1 MARTE
6 LAVGE
11 GSQGGRGGR
20 RGRPEGG
27 RYARYTEEQIEVLE
41 RVYAECSNPNH
52 YRRAQIMREQPILR
66 GINNKQLKVWFQ
78 NRSRVSLVTV
88 GGAEIHHTSLVRCRE
103 KQKKE
108 NGNLALENR
117 RLATAN
123 KMLRQE
129 NDGLQKKLAQVLCEN
144 DHLRNQVITL
154 TSTITTYNLSRQ
166 PEADDPQLPI
176 RIGDNNSLLS
186 LAEETKKEFLS
197 KVIGTALNWIPV
209 PGLKLRNRESVGTIY
224 VSATCIGVAAR
235 ACVTILVEPI
245 KASSSICAITK
256 A

>member
-11 GSQGGRGGR
+11 GSQGGRGR

-52 YRRAQIMREQPILR
+52 YRRVQIMREQPILR

-78 NRSRVSLVTV
+78 NRRHSCNSGSRVSLLTV
-88 GGAEIHHTSLVRCRE
+88 EELRFITLAWLGNHFVFLGYAQPGYMNAMTFIPNHLFYGTECLSNGGYGTKHSI
-103 KQKKE
+103 
-108 NGNLALENR
+108 
-117 RLATAN
+117 
-123 KMLRQE
+123 
-129 NDGLQKKLAQVLCEN
+129 
-144 DHLRNQVITL
+144 L

-186 LAEETKKEFLS
+186 LAEETKKES
-197 KVIGTALNWIPV
+197 S
-209 PGLKLRNRESVGTIY
+209 LKSLELLLTGSLFQG
-224 VSATCIGVAAR
+224 
-235 ACVTILVEPI
+235 
-245 KASSSICAITK
+245 
-256 A
+256 

>member
-11 GSQGGRGGR
+11 GSQGVRGGR

-66 GINNKQLKVWFQ
+66 GINNKKLKVWFQ
-78 NRSRVSLVTV
+78 NRRHSCNSGSRVSLLTV

-144 DHLRNQVITL
+144 DHLRNQVIT
-154 TSTITTYNLSRQ
+154 
-166 PEADDPQLPI
+166 
-176 RIGDNNSLLS
+176 
-186 LAEETKKEFLS
+186 
-197 KVIGTALNWIPV
+197 V
-209 PGLKLRNRESVGTIY
+209 
-224 VSATCIGVAAR
+224 C
-235 ACVTILVEPI
+235 
-245 KASSSICAITK
+245 
-256 A
+256 